1 MQHHGTGWRAV
12 KGIRNETLRLRDC
25 LHGGRGPQVG
35 EVTCLGGVTRL
46 SI

>member
-1 MQHHGTGWRAV
+1 MILQSSLWA
-12 KGIRNETLRLRDC
+12 C
-25 LHGGRGPQVG
+25 LHGGWGLQVG